1 MIGLFN
7 KSKNLQHFY
16 DQFIDLIQTSIKLF
30 IPPYPKNNKRKKYPS
45 NIKKLLKEKLILY
58 KKSKKNK
65 SFSKDYKIKSKEY
78 ELAVKKHNL
87 EYEKYFCTNPNF
99 KKFYSYVKSKIK
111 LNTSLPPLFDHH
123 KDKIVTSDFERATLF
138 NKNFQSVFKQDQNH
152 QSFKQPKKMQ

>member
-1 MIGLFN
+1 MISFNIKTESQKIHNSKVVSYNFKKADFKNINKYLSNIDWTSLFN

-30 IPPYPKNNKRKKYPS
+30 IPPYPKNNKCKKYPS

-78 ELAVKKHNL
+78 ELAVKKYNL
-87 EYEKYFCTNPNF
+87 EYKNYSALTQI
-99 KKFYSYVKSKIK
+99 KKSFIATLNLK
-111 LNTSLPPLFDHH
+111 LN
-123 KDKIVTSDFERATLF
+123 
-138 NKNFQSVFKQDQNH
+138 
-152 QSFKQPKKMQ
+152 